1 MNHPDY
7 KELISLCA
15 KLGEKIGANVN
26 PDGSCRFD
34 VGRVKAMLLL
44 AIEILDKSADNN

>member
-7 KELISLCA
+7 KELISLYA

-34 VGRVKAMLLL
+34 AGRVKAMLLL
-44 AIEILDKSADNN
+44 AIDILEKSVNM